1 MIDLPPPFVCEVV
14 KVRNADGPLWC
25 KKDIKVR
32 VASVQARTIR
42 TPHHSAIKLAMPNS
56 NR

>member
-42 TPHHSAIKLAMPNS
+42 TPHHSANQTGYAQQ
-56 NR
+56 